1 MSEFWDEEKATAE
14 NPAESENDK
23 KEPEIRDYE
32 ADPWA
37 EGETAA
43 AANAGG
49 SETAGSAEAGK
60 DAGTGEPVVDVY
72 LANLEAR
79 PTETAKPKKRRS
91 FLQKASLFLVSAIL
105 FGAVAGGVF
114 VGVQAL
120 NDHFSDHGEDTQKVL
135 EGKSE
140 TDALPQDGT
149 GEYKLDTT
157 GTVNGDTET
166 DETGESGNVTAVDVS
181 DIVESVM
188 PSVVAINC
196 YTQNSYTNPFFGGS
210 SGDSSLV
217 LAGSGSGIIIGQND
231 TEVLVVTNNHVID
244 GAAMI
249 SLEFVDGTTAEA
261 SVKGTEPSSDLAVV
275 SVPFSSLSDSTIA
288 SIRIARLGNSD
299 DVKIGQMAIAIGNAL
314 GYGQSV
320 TVGYISAKERQVT
333 VDNVTYTLIQTDAA
347 INPGN
352 SGGALLNVKGEVIGI
367 NSVKYSDSSVEG
379 MGFAIPISNI
389 ADLIEELS
397 NREELSEDE
406 YGFLGISNGK
416 DITSEYANM
425 LGISQGV
432 YVRQIVADSPAE
444 KAGMYAGDIIT
455 KVDNTVITCMSDLQ
469 NFLSYTKAGT
479 TVTVTV
485 QRMTQGEYREVEL
498 SVTLGNRPSDAK

>member
-1 MSEFWDEEKATAE
+1 MLEFWDEEKKEEE
-14 NPAESENDK
+14 NTIEQEEK
-23 KEPEIRDYE
+23 QPETRDYE

-37 EGETAA
+37 EGETLSGESGKA
-43 AANAGG
+43 
-49 SETAGSAEAGK
+49 SEESKSREP
-60 DAGTGEPVVDVY
+60 EPVVDVY
-72 LANLEAR
+72 LANLA
-79 PTETAKPKKRRS
+79 AKPKEENKKKSRS
-91 FLQKASLFLVSAIL
+91 FLYRASLFFVSAVL
-105 FGAVAGGVF
+105 FGAIAGGVF
-114 VGVQAL
+114 IGVKAL
-120 NDHFSDHGEDTQKVL
+120 SDHFSAKQD
-135 EGKSE
+135 EGTKIVEGQSE
-140 TDALPQDGT
+140 TDTYPRNESSYQLGT
-149 GEYKLDTT
+149 TE
-157 GTVNGDTET
+157 TVSDDKET
-166 DETGESGNVTAVDVS
+166 DEDGESTAATAVDVS
-181 DIVESVM
+181 DIVTSVM
-188 PSVVAINC
+188 PAVVAINC
-196 YTQNSYTNPFFGGS
+196 YAENSYTNPFFGN

-261 SVKGTEPSSDLAVV
+261 SIKGTAPSSDLAVV
-275 SVPFSSLSDSTIA
+275 SVPFASLSESTIA

-320 TVGYISAKERQVT
+320 TVGYISAKEREVT

-352 SGGALLNVKGEVIGI
+352 SGGALLNTNGEVIGI

-389 ADLIEELS
+389 VDLIEELS
-397 NREELSEDE
+397 SREELSEDE
-406 YGFLGISNGK
+406 YGFLGISNGT

-432 YVRQIVADSPAE
+432 YVRQVVEDSPAE
-444 KAGMYAGDIIT
+444 AAGMYAGDIIT
-455 KVDNTVITCMSDLQ
+455 KIDSTIITGMSDLQ

-479 TVTVTV
+479 TVTVVV
-485 QRMTQGEYREVEL
+485 QRMVPGSQTAYEEVEL
-498 SVTLGNRPSDAK
+498 TVTLGTRPSDLK

>member
-1 MSEFWDEEKATAE
+1 MSELWDEEKTAAE
-14 NPAESENDK
+14 NQTEAENDRQ
-23 KEPEIRDYE
+23 EQETRDYE

-37 EGETAA
+37 EGERAAEHTEAA
-43 AANAGG
+43 A
-49 SETAGSAEAGK
+49 SAEA
-60 DAGTGEPVVDVY
+60 AEPVAADAY
-72 LANLEAR
+72 LANLERR
-79 PTETAKPKKRRS
+79 PAENRKPEKKQS
-91 FLQKASLFLVSAIL
+91 FLQKASLFLVSAVL
-105 FGAVAGGVF
+105 FGAIAGGVF
-114 VGVQAL
+114 VGVKAVSE
-120 NDHFSDHGEDTQKVL
+120 HFSEKKETAQMA
-135 EGKSE
+135 EGQSE
-140 TDALPQDGT
+140 TDGYLKAQPGNYELGTTATVKEEKEDGA
-149 GEYKLDTT
+149 
-157 GTVNGDTET
+157 
-166 DETGESGNVTAVDVS
+166 SGNVTAVDVS
-181 DIVESVM
+181 DIVDSVM
-188 PSVVAINC
+188 PAVVAINC
-196 YTQNSYTNPFFGGS
+196 YKNNSYTNPFFGGGS
-210 SGDSSLV
+210 SDGSLV
-217 LAGSGSGIIIGQND
+217 LAGSGSGIIIGQNE
-231 TEVLVVTNNHVID
+231 TEVLIVTNNHVID
-244 GAAMI
+244 GAARI

-261 SVKGTEPSSDLAVV
+261 TVKGTEPSSDLAVV
-275 SVPFSSLSDSTIA
+275 AVPFASLEESTIA
-288 SIRIARLGNSD
+288 GIRIARLGNSD

-389 ADLIEELS
+389 VDLIEELS

-432 YVRQIVADSPAE
+432 YVRQIVEDSPAE
-444 KAGMYAGDIIT
+444 DAGMFAGDIIT
-455 KVDNTVITCMSDLQ
+455 RVDNTKITCMSDLQ

-479 TVTVTV
+479 EVTITV
-485 QRMTQGEYREVEL
+485 QRMAQGEYEEIEL
-498 SVTLGNRPSDAK
+498 TVTLGRRPSDVK

>member
-196 YTQNSYTNPFFGGS
+196 YTQTSYTNP
-210 SGDSSLV
+210 
-217 LAGSGSGIIIGQND
+217 
-231 TEVLVVTNNHVID
+231 
-244 GAAMI
+244 
-249 SLEFVDGTTAEA
+249 
-261 SVKGTEPSSDLAVV
+261 
-275 SVPFSSLSDSTIA
+275 
-288 SIRIARLGNSD
+288 
-299 DVKIGQMAIAIGNAL
+299 
-314 GYGQSV
+314 Y
-320 TVGYISAKERQVT
+320 
-333 VDNVTYTLIQTDAA
+333 
-347 INPGN
+347 
-352 SGGALLNVKGEVIGI
+352 
-367 NSVKYSDSSVEG
+367 
-379 MGFAIPISNI
+379 
-389 ADLIEELS
+389 
-397 NREELSEDE
+397 
-406 YGFLGISNGK
+406 
-416 DITSEYANM
+416 
-425 LGISQGV
+425 
-432 YVRQIVADSPAE
+432 
-444 KAGMYAGDIIT
+444 
-455 KVDNTVITCMSDLQ
+455 
-469 NFLSYTKAGT
+469 
-479 TVTVTV
+479 
-485 QRMTQGEYREVEL
+485 
-498 SVTLGNRPSDAK
+498 